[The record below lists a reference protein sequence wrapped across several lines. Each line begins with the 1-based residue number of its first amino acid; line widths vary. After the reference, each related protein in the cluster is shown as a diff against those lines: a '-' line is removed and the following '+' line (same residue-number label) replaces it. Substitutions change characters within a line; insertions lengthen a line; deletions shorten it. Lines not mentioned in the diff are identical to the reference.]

1 MRVSTAAVLL
11 FSGAVKAWDEHAGEV
26 FSKIAGSSMKCGSGV
41 QTGTNSSGV
50 FQDVGGVNT
59 YIAYPPGPV
68 ESRSNATA
76 ILYLTDIFG
85 LPLVNNRL
93 LGDSL
98 AQAGYF
104 VVMPDLFAG
113 EASMCF
119 LPRPLSILNAD
130 MRNIVKVEEFGTPEF
145 NMTAWSARHTAAA
158 VDPIVES
165 LITTMRGSWGV
176 TKIGAVGYCFGGKY
190 VTRFLAEGK
199 GLDAGFTAHPSSVV
213 AAEYEGITKPL
224 SIAYGQ
230 LDGANT
236 PTQRAAAETIFQSKN
251 ATYQTSLYSNAEHG
265 FAVRTDLSVPM
276 KKFAQEAAYFQA
288 VNWFDHWVKG

>member
-1 MRVSTAAVLL
+1 MRVSTVAVLL

-26 FSKIAGSSMKCGSGV
+26 FSKIAGSSLKCGSGV

-113 EASMCF
+113 EA
-119 LPRPLSILNAD
+119 I
-130 MRNIVKVEEFGTPEF
+130 KVEEFGTPEF

-158 VDPIVES
+158 VDPILES

-265 FAVRTDLSVPM
+265 FAVRTDISVPM